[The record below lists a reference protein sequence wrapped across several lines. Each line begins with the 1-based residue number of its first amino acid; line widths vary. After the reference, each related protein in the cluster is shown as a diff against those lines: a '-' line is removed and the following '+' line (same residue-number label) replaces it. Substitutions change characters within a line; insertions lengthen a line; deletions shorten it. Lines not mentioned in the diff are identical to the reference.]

1 MRRVVNRRRLL
12 LAPWATAAAAASG
25 AEDWRQWNDRK
36 VLQILTDSP
45 WARRRRVRLEWF
57 RREPAPPRAEDMPGA
72 TGPNMRRPDGGNPIG
87 GIGVPR
93 TSLPLEADL
102 IVRWVSALPVRQA
115 RALYLYRAQTNKLRT
130 LEELL
135 EDEPPDAILEI
146 HGLPA
151 QIAHKGAG
159 SVELV
164 AMQGVRAVL
173 ARGRGIAPLK
183 ARADLTGLT
192 LNLYVHFDRSALA
205 ASRGG
210 IEVQVDLQIA
220 RFKVRFQVSQM
231 YYSGRLEI

>member
-1 MRRVVNRRRLL
+1 MRFAIGRRSLL
-12 LAPWATAAAAASG
+12 LAPWAALAAPAAG
-25 AEDWRQWNDRK
+25 AGDWRDWDDRK
-36 VLQILTDSP
+36 VRRILTDSP

-57 RREPAPPRAEDMPGA
+57 RREAAPPRAEDMPGA

-102 IVRWVSALPVRQA
+102 IVRWSSALPVRQA
-115 RALYLYRAQTNKLRT
+115 RALYLHRAQANSSRT
-130 LEELL
+130 LPELL
-135 EDEPPDAILEI
+135 EERPGEAILEI

-159 SVELV
+159 SVELA
-164 AMQGVRAVL
+164 AMQGARLVL
-173 ARGRGIAPLK
+173 ARGRGLAPLK

-192 LNLYVHFDRSALA
+192 LDLYLHFDRAALA
-205 ASRGG
+205 SARGD

-220 RFKVRFQVSQM
+220 RFKQRFRVSQM
-231 YYSGRLEI
+231 YYGGRPEI